1 MPLAPGASLGVYR
14 VLSALGSGSMGEVYR
29 AHDTRLKRDV
39 ALKVLPTSVARDPDR
54 LSRFVREAQLLA
66 SLNHPHIVTI
76 HSVEEV
82 EGVPFLTMELVQGQP
97 LDRIIATGRL
107 PVSRLLDVAT
117 AIADALGRGACE
129 GHRAPRPQ
137 ARQRHAERRWAR
149 QGRGFRSGDGDAA
162 RRLDG
167 IAPGRGRARHTRRR
181 GGNLRVPLV

>member
-39 ALKVLPTSVARDPDR
+39 ALKVLPASVARDPDR

-66 SLNHPHIVTI
+66 ALNHPHIVTI

-117 AIADALGRGACE
+117 AIADALVAAHAKGIVHRDLKPANVMLSDDGRVKVVDFGLATAMPPADSME
-129 GHRAPRPQ
+129 SPLA
-137 ARQRHAERRWAR
+137 AAE
-149 QGRGFRSGDGDAA
+149 
-162 RRLDG
+162 
-167 IAPGRGRARHTRRR
+167 PGTPRRR
-181 GGNLRVPLV
+181 GGNHRVPLV